1 MRFSRT
7 IVATAV
13 AGVSLAL
20 TGVPAYADDAVA
32 VLTTGSL
39 AGANA
44 AVGDVL
50 TAALSSGT
58 TAFFATTSGGTTG
71 VSCTA
76 SSFTASVVDNPAAPG
91 TATESTTAQTFG
103 TCTANILGVTKVNS
117 VAVANAPFATTV
129 DSTGVVTVSGTST
142 APIQTT
148 LNLGT
153 ILGSINCVYQAAS
166 ITGAS
171 SNTDNS
177 ITFTNQAFAKSSGP
191 ITCPSNGY
199 FTAVYAPVQDTTV
212 TDSPSIFTN

>member
-13 AGVSLAL
+13 ATVSLAL
-20 TGVPAYADDAVA
+20 IGAPAYADTGA

-39 AGANA
+39 AGTNA
-44 AVGDVL
+44 TVGDVL
-50 TAALSSGT
+50 TAAVSTGT
-58 TAFFATTSGGTTG
+58 TAFFATASGGSTG
-71 VSCTA
+71 VSCAA
-76 SSFTASVVDNPAAPG
+76 STFTATVVDNPAAPG

-117 VAVANAPFATTV
+117 VAVNNAPFATTV
-129 DSTGVVTVSGTST
+129 ASDGTVTVSGTDT

-148 LNLGT
+148 LSLGT
-153 ILGSINCVYQAAS
+153 ILGSITCVYQAAS
-166 ITGAS
+166 IAGTA

-199 FTAVYAPVQDTTV
+199 FTAVYAPVLDSSV
-212 TDSPSIFTN
+212 TDTPAIFTN

>member
-1 MRFSRT
+1 MRFTRT

-13 AGVSLAL
+13 ASVSLAL
-20 TGVPAYADDAVA
+20 MGAPAYAADVD

-44 AVGDVL
+44 TAGDVL
-50 TAALSSGT
+50 TASLPSGT

-76 SSFTASVVDNPAAPG
+76 SSFTATVVDNPVAPG
-91 TATESTTAQTFG
+91 TATESTTGQTFG
-103 TCTANILGVTKVNS
+103 TCTANILGVTSVSSVTVN
-117 VAVANAPFATTV
+117 NAPFATTV
-129 DSTGVVTVSGTST
+129 ASDGTVTVSGTST

-148 LNLGT
+148 LVLGT
-153 ILGSINCVYQAAS
+153 ILGSITCVYQAAS
-166 ITGAS
+166 IAGTA

-177 ITFTNQAFAKSSGP
+177 ITFTNQAFAKTSGA

-199 FTAVYAPVQDTTV
+199 FTAVYAPVLDSTV
-212 TDSPSIFTN
+212 AGSPAIFTN

>member
-1 MRFSRT
+1 MRYSRT

-13 AGVSLAL
+13 ASVSLAL
-20 TGVPAYADDAVA
+20 MSAPAYADSTA

-44 AVGDVL
+44 TDGDVL

-76 SSFTASVVDNPAAPG
+76 SSFSATVVDNPAAPG

-103 TCTANILGVTKVNS
+103 TCTANIVGVTKVNS
-117 VAVANAPFATTV
+117 VVVANAPFATTV
-129 DSTGVVTVSGTST
+129 ASDGTVTVTGTST

-148 LNLGT
+148 LSLGT
-153 ILGSINCVYQAAS
+153 ILGSISCVYQAAS
-166 ITGAS
+166 IAGVA

-177 ITFTNQAFAKSSGP
+177 ITFTNQVFPKTSGS
-191 ITCPSNGY
+191 ILCPSNGY
-199 FTAVYAPVQDTTV
+199 FTASYAPVQDTTV
-212 TDSPSIFTN
+212 SGSPSIFTN